1 MSAHRW
7 NYRPEPIEAPSVGPE
22 QPGLPA
28 LVALIGLALAI
39 GLLCALVLY
48 TGAPPAAVATPVRT
62 PDVQIYPLEPLDA
75 PRLADLRI
83 EAFRAGYRSAL
94 HDGCRLPAL
103 ATPIAEARP

>member
-1 MSAHRW
+1 MSAHRTHYALDPARRHTW
-7 NYRPEPIEAPSVGPE
+7 RSTLAAIAIAAVLAVVTVVASQGGESVGP
-22 QPGLPA
+22 
-28 LVALIGLALAI
+28 
-39 GLLCALVLY
+39 
-48 TGAPPAAVATPVRT
+48 AVPTPVRT

-103 ATPIAEARP
+103 ATPIAESRP